1 MTVGNCQ
8 EPTDRSSAGRDE
20 PRADGNVSASGPI
33 IDEAALAE
41 LLELDRLSPGVF
53 ERVVRIY
60 LDQAPTIL
68 RELRAA
74 VAESD
79 PARSFEAAHSLKSS
93 SMNVGAKTLSVLCK
107 ELESLGKRGSTN
119 GAANLLDQIGA
130 LYPEVEVALRDRITA
145 GQERDTEPVG

>member
-8 EPTDRSSAGRDE
+8 KPTDRSSEGGDQ
-20 PRADGNVSASGPI
+20 PRADGNVSTTGPM
-33 IDEAALAE
+33 IDDAALAE
-41 LLELDRLSPGVF
+41 LLDLDRLSPGVF

-74 VAESD
+74 VDESE
-79 PARSFEAAHSLKSS
+79 PERCSKAAHSLKSS
-93 SMNVGAKTLSVLCK
+93 SMNVGAKTLSALCK
-107 ELESLGKRGSTN
+107 ELESLGKRGSTD

-130 LYPEVEVALRDRITA
+130 LYPEVEVALQDRIGA
-145 GQERDTEPVG
+145 RQARGAEPLG